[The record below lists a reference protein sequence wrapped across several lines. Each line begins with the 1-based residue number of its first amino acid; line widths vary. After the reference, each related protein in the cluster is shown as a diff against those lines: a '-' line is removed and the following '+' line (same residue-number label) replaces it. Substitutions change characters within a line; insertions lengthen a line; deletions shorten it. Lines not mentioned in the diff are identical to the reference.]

1 MPFPLLSRR
10 LRSYRFSDALNG
22 IARNLSATVVARG
35 VSMTVTV
42 LFTALF
48 SRHVGVGGF
57 GQYAYALSLTTLLG
71 GLCGFGLD
79 NWAIREL
86 VHAPNDSA
94 RIIGQA
100 LFLQV
105 LLSILCLGGLAAYF
119 TFVHRDPAVLSV
131 TLIVGAYTFLDVS
144 GLLVISVFRARE
156 VMAYEAIAVSI
167 GNAALLLLTL
177 AGIALH
183 LGIRGVLALVSTS
196 YLLKFII
203 TVWYAKRRCGVG
215 SLTREM
221 RPAATPLRAGFP
233 FFVSSIGST
242 VYANYP
248 RLILAVFVALPMV
261 GLYAAAERVI
271 ALVLVASGILDI
283 VVYPMFA
290 RRIEHSSEAFTRV
303 YQQVVDFTLVV
314 GLLIGVGVAAVLPE
328 IVRILFGSAYR
339 DAVPVGMLLVPG
351 IAMSALGYVS
361 ARAMFV
367 LHREKLM
374 SVTVA
379 ATTAAGIAIAFFLV
393 RSYGVK
399 GMAVTTL
406 LTSAF
411 GYLFYFIYLRIK
423 LGLPWITAKYV
434 TFFALFVTAFGVSY
448 AAQAGGLL
456 QRLLVNGAML
466 LLMVVLFWMTG
477 MLDWLRVFQVRV
489 VSDDATVS
497 VASS

>member
-1 MPFPLLSRR
+1 MPLTSLYRR
-10 LRSYRFSDALNG
+10 LSSYRFSDSLNG

-100 LFLQV
+100 LFLQAI
-105 LLSILCLGGLAAYF
+105 LSVLCLGGLAAYF
-119 TFVHRDPAVLSV
+119 TFVHRDPTVLAV

-167 GNAALLLLTL
+167 GNAALLAVTL

-196 YLLKFII
+196 YLLKFIVI
-203 TVWYAKRRCGVG
+203 VWYAKRRCGVG
-215 SLTREM
+215 SLMPEM
-221 RPAATPLRAGFP
+221 KPAATPVRAGFP

-248 RLILAVFVALPMV
+248 RLVLAVFVALPVV
-261 GLYAAAERVI
+261 GLYAAAERII
-271 ALVLVASGILDI
+271 ALVLVVSGILDI

-290 RRIEHSSEAFTRV
+290 RRIEHSDEAFTRV

-314 GLLIGVGVAAVLPE
+314 GLLIGVGVASLLPE
-328 IVRILFGSAYR
+328 IVRVLFGNAYR
-339 DAVPVGMLLVPG
+339 DAVPIGMLLVPG
-351 IAMSALGYVS
+351 IAMSTLGYVN

-367 LHREKLM
+367 LHREKMM

-379 ATTAAGIAIAFFLV
+379 ATTAAGILTAFLLI

-406 LTSAF
+406 ITSAF
-411 GYLFYFIYLRIK
+411 GYLFYFFYLRIK
-423 LGLPWITAKYV
+423 LGLPWITARYV
-434 TFFALFVTAFGVSY
+434 TFFAMFALAFAVAY
-448 AAQAGGLL
+448 AAQGGGLA
-456 QRLLVNGAML
+456 QRFLVNGAML
-466 LLMVVLFWMTG
+466 LFIVVLLWLTG

-489 VSDDATVS
+489 IAEDATVG